1 VRQAKLGGSDFCFS
15 KFQVEHLKQK
25 TARYAGEIESLSKEP
40 QLSVKMMVFKS
51 SNKQTKG

>member
-1 VRQAKLGGSDFCFS
+1 VFP
-15 KFQVEHLKQK
+15 HLKQK
-25 TARYAGEIESLSKEP
+25 TARYAGEIKGLSKKP